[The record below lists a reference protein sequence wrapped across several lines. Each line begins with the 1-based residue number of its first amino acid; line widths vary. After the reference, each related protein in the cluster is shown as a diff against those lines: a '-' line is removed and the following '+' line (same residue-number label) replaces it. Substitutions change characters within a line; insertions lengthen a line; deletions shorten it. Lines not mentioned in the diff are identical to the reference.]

1 MKSCWG
7 SEIIAVKPFLFVLY
21 FLFYLVVFL
30 EYPGLFP
37 LKLEKCE
44 SFL

>member
-21 FLFYLVVFL
+21 FVFYLVVFL
-30 EYPGLFP
+30 NIQDF
-37 LKLEKCE
+37 
-44 SFL
+44 FH